1 MLLMPDQFWQWKY
14 NASYEVL
21 SISLGQEMEFLT
33 PYKNKVLIPDA
44 LGSSEFDVEH
54 AEYYEEIVK
63 RLTSRVSLADAFLV
77 QLALNATAARFMLKP
92 QMPKSWFFESS
103 DVCVY
108 SEPGKLFD
116 LRCNGDRALVM
127 VVETSLQ
134 ASLVMLLDE
143 SCTLSDS
150 KTLKRFETI
159 KVMHDR
165 LHPLRAQQQIVA
177 A

>member
-1 MLLMPDQFWQWKY
+1 MLLMPDKTWQWRY
-14 NASYEVL
+14 NTSFDVL
-21 SISLGQEMEFLT
+21 SISLGADMEFLT
-33 PYKNKVLIPDA
+33 PYKSKVLIPDA
-44 LGSSEFDVEH
+44 FGAAEFDIEH
-54 AEYYEEIVK
+54 ARYYMDIVERLSK
-63 RLTSRVSLADAFLV
+63 RMSLADAYLV
-77 QLALNATAARFMLKP
+77 QVALNATAARFMQKP

-116 LRCNGDRALVM
+116 LRCNGDRVLVL

-143 SCTLSDS
+143 CCALSDS
-150 KTLKRFETI
+150 KQLKRFDTI

>member
-1 MLLMPDQFWQWKY
+1 MLLMPQETWQW
-14 NASYEVL
+14 NFNTSYGVL
-21 SISLGQEMEFLT
+21 SVSLGADMEFVT
-33 PYKNKVLIPDA
+33 PYKSKVLIPDA
-44 LGSSEFDVEH
+44 LGSSEFDCDHARYYMDIVERLG
-54 AEYYEEIVK
+54 K
-63 RLTSRVSLADAFLV
+63 RMSLSDAYLV
-77 QLALNATAARFMLKP
+77 QVALNATAARFMHKP
-92 QMPKSWFFESS
+92 QMPKSWYFESS

-116 LRCNGDRALVM
+116 LRCNGDRVLVL

-134 ASLVMLLDE
+134 ASLVMMLDE
-143 SCTLSDS
+143 TCALTDT
-150 KTLKRFETI
+150 KNLKRFDTI

>member
-1 MLLMPDQFWQWKY
+1 MLLMPDQNWQWKY
-14 NASYEVL
+14 NASYDVL
-21 SISLGQEMEFLT
+21 SISLGPDMEFLT

-54 AEYYEEIVK
+54 ARYYMDIVERLGK
-63 RLTSRVSLADAFLV
+63 RMSLADAYLV

-103 DVCVY
+103 DVCVF

-116 LRCNGDRALVM
+116 LRCNGNRVQVL

-134 ASLVMLLDE
+134 ASLVMSLEE
-143 SCTLSDS
+143 SCALSDS
-150 KTLKRFETI
+150 KNLKRFDTI